1 MVVPR
6 VLLRDE
12 QDDEGWYIRTLTTHL
27 YLLSVSRALSSV
39 YSNIVRSPELLL
51 HFLLC
56 LLLLDIRI
64 PKVRLDA

>member
-1 MVVPR
+1 TVVPR

-12 QDDEGWYIRTLTTHL
+12 QDDEGWYIRTLTTYL
-27 YLLSVSRALSSV
+27 YLLSASRALSSV

-64 PKVRLDA
+64 PKVLFDA